1 MALRV
6 LLADESSTIK
16 KVMQLALSDFAVEVK
31 SVPVG
36 LDVLSVTKSFNPDII
51 FADVLLTKRSG
62 YEVCADIKSDPATT
76 QIPVVLMWSG
86 FMEIDEEKATSCR
99 ADRRLEKPFDA
110 DHLRSLVTDLV
121 VKTKSNPV
129 SSYLNFPEMPEFEET
144 PNSSSSAQITS
155 RNESQEEHLSTS
167 DVFSLP
173 EIEDADAFAIPG
185 EEFSAVP
192 LTNPRSQD
200 EPEEGGWAHQ
210 DLTKFKIQI
219 PESESTDFASKFV
232 IPQDDDLAHAHIE
245 MDGEF
250 EEISFDSNPS
260 PTETK
265 TSAKTG
271 AMAAKAGP
279 SVPNVDTFVSKVEK
293 SVKEQMMETLQR
305 GPKTGPAADT
315 ETSAKTANAKPNA
328 QSKVDLDANMME
340 KIIREEA
347 REVIES
353 ICWKVLPQIAE
364 RVVREELNKLLRE
377 TEKNI

>member
-1 MALRV
+1 
-6 LLADESSTIK
+6 
-16 KVMQLALSDFAVEVK
+16 MQLALSDFAVEVK

-36 LDVLSVTKSFNPDII
+36 LDVLAVTKTFNPDII

-62 YEVCADIKSDPATT
+62 YEVCADIKMDPATA

-86 FMEIDEEKATSCR
+86 FMEIDEEKATTCK

-110 DHLRSLVTDLV
+110 EHLRSIVNDLV
-121 VKTKSNPV
+121 VKTKANPV
-129 SSYLNFPEMPEFEET
+129 SSFLSFPEMPEFEET
-144 PNSSSSAQITS
+144 PAEANAPAED
-155 RNESQEEHLSTS
+155 RLSNS
-167 DVFSLP
+167 DVFAIP
-173 EIEDADAFAIPG
+173 EVEDADAFSVPG

-200 EPEEGGWAHQ
+200 EAEEGGWAHQ

-219 PESESTDFASKFV
+219 PEAENDFASKFV
-232 IPQDDDLAHAHIE
+232 IPQDDDLNNAHIE

-250 EEISFDSNPS
+250 EEISFDK
-260 PTETK
+260 K
-265 TSAKTG
+265 TTPKLP
-271 AMAAKAGP
+271 AAKPAPHAAKGGT
-279 SVPNVDTFVSKVEK
+279 STPNVDSFVSKVEK

-305 GPKTGPAADT
+305 GSAAAKAPAGPA
-315 ETSAKTANAKPNA
+315 TSAPNA
-328 QSKVDLDANMME
+328 QGKAQSKGDLDPQMME

-353 ICWKVLPQIAE
+353 ICWKVLPEIAE
-364 RVVREELNKLLRE
+364 RIVRAELNKLLKE